1 MHRQRVQEEQRSR
14 NFLTHEIQ
22 RIQRWMVSRSKEW
35 LNPCELKN
43 DDDVLS
49 IASYL
54 SEKWEIDCAVLEALE
69 AADESAA
76 SFV

>member
-1 MHRQRVQEEQRSR
+1 MRRAAVEE
-14 NFLTHEIQ
+14 FLEQEIQ

-54 SEKWEIDCAVLEALE
+54 VRSGGSIVRCWRPWKLPMNRQLFCP
-69 AADESAA
+69 S
-76 SFV
+76 